1 MFCPKCGAADQT
13 TDSYCKRCGEWL
25 PDTSRLGRRRGR
37 LRMRTPEQ
45 RNQKMRILEAMSF
58 LAALSA
64 AFIIAAFFSGKL
76 EKPALTISLD
86 LCVVTAI
93 FQVVNFIIGRSL
105 QTRLKQGRDDADK
118 EGALRDASE
127 RFQLKQADTSN
138 LVQPASV
145 TEGTTA
151 ILEPAVRPARGKERG
166 DK

>member
-86 LCVVTAI
+86 LCVVTAM
-93 FQVVNFIIGRSL
+93 FQIVNFIIGRSL
-105 QTRLKQGRDDADK
+105 QTRLKQGREELEKEDALKATD
-118 EGALRDASE
+118 E

-145 TEGTTA
+145 TESTTA
-151 ILEPAVRPARGKERG
+151 LLEPSLRRAPEKRRGE
-166 DK
+166 